1 MNHIYTNLKL
11 SAEEFQQIYEII
23 TANSKYT
30 FLKPGEYFY
39 ISFPVTPVF
48 YDALIPTSCTLQ
60 KLKNVLKNLGL
71 DVNGVSLS
79 YSYWDPEK
87 KETISCETIK
97 F

>member
-1 MNHIYTNLKL
+1 MNHIYANLKL
-11 SAEEFQQIYEII
+11 TPEEFQQIYEII

-48 YDALIPTSCTLQ
+48 YEALIPTTHTLH

-71 DVNGVSLS
+71 DTDS
-79 YSYWDPEK
+79 SYWDPEK
-87 KETISCETIK
+87 NKSVLGETVK